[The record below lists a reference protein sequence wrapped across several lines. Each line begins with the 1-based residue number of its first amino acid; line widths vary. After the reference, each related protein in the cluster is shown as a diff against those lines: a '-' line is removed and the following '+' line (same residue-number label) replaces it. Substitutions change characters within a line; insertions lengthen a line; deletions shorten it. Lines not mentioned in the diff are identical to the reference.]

1 MNEGLRK
8 YCPNCNK
15 SKHEDKAAYCALCG
29 TELKTELKRKF
40 YLSLNIPD
48 SKINMEENLERV
60 FNGCPFFL
68 RKIDDSSIQ
77 VVLFHDYPKCKH
89 LIKDKR
95 DPLGPESSEINMTG
109 ERLNALLK
117 KDFNWFH
124 ESELAVLW

>member
-1 MNEGLRK
+1 MNEELRK

-15 SKHEDKAAYCALCG
+15 SKHEDKYAYYCALCG
-29 TELKTELKRKF
+29 TELKIKREF

-48 SKINMEENLERV
+48 SKINMEENLESV

-89 LIKDKR
+89 LNIH
-95 DPLGPESSEINMTG
+95 PFFLIQINSLHRSLKIFRT
-109 ERLNALLK
+109 RSRALCI
-117 KDFNWFH
+117 N
-124 ESELAVLW
+124 